1 MMVLLLAYLVSDSES
16 EGESEASTT
25 KQQEVTPA
33 KTRTC
38 TGNSRAKGVR
48 QPSAKGVCY
57 FPVLVCAV
65 C

>member
-1 MMVLLLAYLVSDSES
+1 MKFDDGFTLSLFSVSS
-16 EGESEASTT
+16 EGESEASTA

-38 TGNSRAKGVR
+38 TGNSRAK

-57 FPVLVCAV
+57 FPVLVCSV